1 MKTPFTF
8 IFSFLLTFVTLT
20 SISAQQKGATVIYL
34 VRHAE
39 KDISNPS
46 DKNPPLT
53 EQGKLRAQH
62 LAEKLKKEKIEAIYS
77 TKFDR
82 TMSTVKPLAK
92 EKKLDVKTYYGV
104 DYDALK
110 TQIEANKGKTI
121 VVCGHSDN
129 LLPIIK
135 TLGAT
140 PPLDKITDTDYDN
153 LFKVTISPDGEA
165 MATVEKFN

>member
-1 MKTPFTF
+1 MKPSIPFLL
-8 IFSFLLTFVTLT
+8 SLLLTFLTLST
-20 SISAQQKGATVIYL
+20 LSAQQKGITTVYL

-39 KDISNPS
+39 KDLSNPG

-53 EQGKLRAQH
+53 EQGKIRAQH
-62 LAEKLKKEKIEAIYS
+62 LAEKLKNDKIDVIYS

-82 TMSTVKPLAK
+82 TMSTVTPLADQ
-92 EKKLDVKTYYGV
+92 KKLQVKTYYGP
-104 DYDALK
+104 DYEALK
-110 TQIEANKGKTI
+110 KSIEADKGKTI

-140 PPLDKITDTDYDN
+140 PPLEKIADTEYDN
-153 LFKVTISPDGEA
+153 LFKVTISPEGKA
-165 MATVEKFN
+165 VATVEKYK

>member
-1 MKTPFTF
+1 MKIPFSL
-8 IFSFLLTFVTLT
+8 ILSLLLTFFTLA
-20 SISAQQKGATVIYL
+20 SLSAQQKETTVVYL

-39 KDISNPS
+39 KDLSNPS

-82 TMSTVKPLAK
+82 TLNTVKPLAE
-92 EKKLDVKTYYGV
+92 EKKLEVKTYYGV
-104 DYDALK
+104 DYEALK
-110 TQIEANKGKTI
+110 KQIEAEKGKTI
-121 VVCGHSDN
+121 VICGHSDN

-140 PPLDKITDTDYDN
+140 PPLEKIADTAYDN
-153 LFKVTISPDGEA
+153 LFKVTISPDGKA
-165 MATVEKFN
+165 VATVEKFN